1 MKENPLKNVKNA
13 VSTAVHSLCKETT
26 RGAWSVGGAS
36 EPPPK
41 FEPAESY
48 FVHPIF
54 SYIQCSLV

>member
-13 VSTAVHSLCKETT
+13 VCTPVHSLCKETT
-26 RGAWSVGGAS
+26 TGAWSVGGAG

-41 FEPAESY
+41 FEPAESN
-48 FVHPIF
+48 FVHYIF